1 MTLFYPGTLVDPGT
15 PDTRHT
21 KRGDPMR
28 DLITCTLLAML
39 VGCGA
44 QPTKPATTETSTNV
58 APAAPAAPT
67 QAAPAAA
74 TQASIAVPV
83 QPAPGGSTGE
93 QPAAK
98 IPAGFREKK
107 IKGQVYY
114 CRSEATI
121 GSKFKEELCYT
132 QDQLDDIARRADE
145 VMDVVGKGCVG
156 GGCGVT
162 D

>member
-1 MTLFYPGTLVDPGT
+1 MRYLTL
-15 PDTRHT
+15 
-21 KRGDPMR
+21 
-28 DLITCTLLAML
+28 CTLLVLL
-39 VGCGA
+39 VGCAA
-44 QPTKPATTETSTNV
+44 QPTKPAATETPSNITP
-58 APAAPAAPT
+58 APPAAPT
-67 QAAPAAA
+67 QAAPASSAQAA
-74 TQASIAVPV
+74 TVAA
-83 QPAPGGSTGE
+83 G
-93 QPAAK
+93 QPAAAGAVAEK
-98 IPAGFREKK
+98 TTAKPPAGFRAKT